1 MNVRKLKA
9 KIVENGLTQEQLAKK
24 MGISVQNLNA
34 KLNNRANLTLN
45 EVISLVK
52 ILNIT
57 DPVPIFFDNIIPQ
70 MQRWL
75 YKLSKNVRKWG
86 MIEWQ

>member
-1 MNVRKLKA
+1 MNINKLKA
-9 KIVENGLTQEQLAKK
+9 KIVENGLTQEQLARK

-34 KLNNRANLTLN
+34 KLNKRANLSLN

-57 DPVPIFFDNIIPQ
+57 DPVAIFFDNDVPK
-70 MQRWL
+70 MQR
-75 YKLSKNVRKWG
+75 
-86 MIEWQ
+86 